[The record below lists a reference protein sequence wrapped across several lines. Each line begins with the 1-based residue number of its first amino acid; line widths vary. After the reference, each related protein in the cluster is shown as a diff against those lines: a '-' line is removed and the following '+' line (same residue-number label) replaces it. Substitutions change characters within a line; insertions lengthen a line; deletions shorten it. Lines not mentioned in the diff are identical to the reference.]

1 MPNRFNRFMDA
12 WMLHR
17 WWGLPLR
24 MVFVCDW
31 HRKHAL
37 LIVLGVIVGWCGYFA
52 SQKWLIVAAAL
63 VAGPSILCFL
73 LLPIL
78 AFVFI
83 GLENLFGDNDGK

>member
-1 MPNRFNRFMDA
+1 
-12 WMLHR
+12 MLHR

-83 GLENLFGDNDGK
+83 GLETLFGDKDGK